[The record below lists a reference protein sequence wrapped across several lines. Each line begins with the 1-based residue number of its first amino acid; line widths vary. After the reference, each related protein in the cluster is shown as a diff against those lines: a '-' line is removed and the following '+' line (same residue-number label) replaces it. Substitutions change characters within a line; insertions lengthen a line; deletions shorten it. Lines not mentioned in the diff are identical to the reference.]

1 MFARWD
7 ALDNAV
13 TFDSKGGS
21 SVTASVFSSGGNV
34 TEPTAPTRSGY
45 TFAGWS
51 ATDGGSAVTFPYA
64 PGVVSD
70 ITLYAKWAAA
80 VVVSGGGSTPAPT
93 EPIAPVRTNVTVV
106 APVTVV
112 GNDEAKIVTNEVF
125 VPVSATNQKPAGVQI
140 DDISKKFI
148 ADIKVVDG
156 KLVITPV
163 TGFSGKKIVTATITE
178 NGVDRII
185 QIPLTVLPENVT
197 KPVLTPVSS
206 SKSTIRWAASPNAD
220 AYTVYLNGKKVCSTP
235 TTNCSVARIL
245 GPDANVA
252 VVSNGGD
259 STVSQRVDADFKLN
273 GPLLVTRVVS
283 ATKTKGSLSSVDT
296 TALYKVIL
304 LVKTQGFKTVVISKI
319 TTTKK
324 TEPLAAARIAA
335 IKKFI
340 IEKSGVKDI
349 NFEIAPATS
358 NTYFNNIYVKG

>member
-13 TFDSKGGS
+13 TFDAKGGS
-21 SVTASVFSSGGNV
+21 SITASVFSSGGNV

-51 ATDGGSAVTFPYA
+51 ATDGGSGVIFPYA
-64 PGVVSD
+64 PGVVTD
-70 ITLYAKWAAA
+70 ITLYAKWTA
-80 VVVSGGGSTPAPT
+80 VVITGGGSTTPAPT
-93 EPIAPVRTNVTVV
+93 EPTTPVRTNVTVV

-112 GNDEAKIVTNEVF
+112 GDSDANVTSSEVF
-125 VPVSATNQKPAGVQI
+125 VPVSTTNLKPSGVQI
-140 DDISKKFI
+140 DELSKKII
-148 ADIKVVDG
+148 AEVKVVDG
-156 KLVITPV
+156 KLVLTPV

-178 NGVDRII
+178 NGIERII

-206 SKSTIRWAASPNAD
+206 SKSTIRWVASPNAN
-220 AYTVYLNGKKVCSTP
+220 AYTVYLSGKKVCSTP
-235 TTNCSVARIL
+235 TTSCSVARVL
-245 GPDANVA
+245 GPDAAIEVI
-252 VVSNGGD
+252 SNGGD
-259 STVSQRVDADFKLN
+259 STVSQRVDADFKLT

-283 ATKTKGSLSSVDT
+283 ATKTKAVLSSVDIS
-296 TALYKVIL
+296 ALYKVIP
-304 LVKTQGFKTVVISKI
+304 LVKSQGFKTIVISKI

-324 TEPLAAARIAA
+324 TEALAAARIAA

-340 IEKSGVKDI
+340 SDKSGVKDI
-349 NFEIAPATS
+349 NFEIVPATS